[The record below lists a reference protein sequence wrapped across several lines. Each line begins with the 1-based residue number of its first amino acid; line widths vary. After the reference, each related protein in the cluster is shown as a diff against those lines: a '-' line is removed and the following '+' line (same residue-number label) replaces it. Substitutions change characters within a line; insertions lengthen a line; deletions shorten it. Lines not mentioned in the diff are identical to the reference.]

1 MSTQNNAEIEAML
14 IALKACIDQLNKAL
28 EDHIPEEINKVKA
41 QYEEVIHLAG
51 ELDAYFTK

>member
-28 EDHIPEEINKVKA
+28 EGHIPEEINKAKA

-51 ELDAYFTK
+51 ELDAHFTK